1 MEAINIEFSPSTGT
15 EDEWNEAYA
24 RLADYYRSYRLHNRI
39 RRTQLILDTLKR
51 AARSHAADP
60 ERKPIA
66 HAIEQARIMTQ
77 DWLNHIYGDMKMTPE
92 MIEAGGR
99 LGFHLSDGAERWSA
113 NFLNTKDIPEE
124 MAEAMR
130 MAVRT
135 SGPRLNVSKMTP
147 RDIDLGL
154 TNVAEDTFEGL
165 GRSPWMR
172 YAILGTVAALVL
184 SYVYSLLNR

>member
-1 MEAINIEFSPSTGT
+1 MDAIHIEFSPSTGT

-39 RRTQLILDTLKR
+39 RRTQLILETLKR
-51 AARSHAADP
+51 AATAHSADP
-60 ERKPIA
+60 GQKPVA
-66 HAIEQARIMTQ
+66 HAIQQARRMTQ

-154 TNVAEDTFEGL
+154 THVAEDTFEGL

-172 YAILGTVAALVL
+172 YAILITIAAIVL
-184 SYVYSLLNR
+184 RYVYSLLD